1 MHYPTY
7 GVRPL
12 QLPTTA
18 DPSCCIGRQ
27 PPGNVVLDI
36 SWIQDDD
43 LHIRHHHQPPLLLRL
58 SRNMNFEEP
67 PMSQV
72 GWAVVYDV
80 SPTRVNL
87 AKILGKVAA
96 LEWPGCPTALEN
108 LTT

>member
-1 MHYPTY
+1 MVCDPCSSPQRLIQVVASAFHLPVTSYSTSPGFRMMICIAGTIIN
-7 GVRPL
+7 PL
-12 QLPTTA
+12 
-18 DPSCCIGRQ
+18 SYY
-27 PPGNVVLDI
+27 VY
-36 SWIQDDD
+36 
-43 LHIRHHHQPPLLLRL
+43 
-58 SRNMNFEEP
+58 RNMNFEEP

-108 LTT
+108 LTTYRVSRA